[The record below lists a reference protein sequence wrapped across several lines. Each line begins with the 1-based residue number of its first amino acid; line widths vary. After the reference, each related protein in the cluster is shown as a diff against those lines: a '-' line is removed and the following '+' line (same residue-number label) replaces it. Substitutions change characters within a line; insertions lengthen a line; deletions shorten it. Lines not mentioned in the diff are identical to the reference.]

1 MESIYDFVVT
11 DIMGLETSL
20 APYRGKVLLIVN
32 VASKCG
38 FTPQYGGLQA
48 IYDRYKDRGFEIL
61 GFPAN
66 NFLHQEPGS
75 NSEIRE
81 FCTVNYGVSFP
92 MFAKISVRG
101 NDIHPLYR
109 FLTSKETDPNFA
121 GKISWNFNKFL
132 VDRTGNVIGRFP
144 SQEIPESPKIVGAVE
159 KALAGQ

>member
-48 IYDRYKDRGFEIL
+48 VYDRYKDRGFAVL

-81 FCTVNYGVSFP
+81 FCTINYGVSFP

-101 NDIHPLYR
+101 KDIHPLYR
-109 FLTSKETDPNFA
+109 FLTSKEAHPDFA
-121 GKISWNFNKFL
+121 GKVTWNFNKFL
-132 VDRTGNVIGRFP
+132 VDRMGNVIGRFD
-144 SQEIPESPKIVGAVE
+144 SKETPESPEIVGAIERTLV
-159 KALAGQ
+159 GQ